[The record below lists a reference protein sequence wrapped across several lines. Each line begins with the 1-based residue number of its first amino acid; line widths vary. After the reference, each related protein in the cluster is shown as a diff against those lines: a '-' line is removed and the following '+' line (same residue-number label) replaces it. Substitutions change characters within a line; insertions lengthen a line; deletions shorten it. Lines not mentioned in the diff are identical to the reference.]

1 MRGFDQ
7 EKPQVYSWAYSEEL
21 FGPSAAQLAADLALQ
36 RIINIREA
44 SPGIGEIAS
53 PGLIL
58 VPCNGMRKA
67 AV

>member
-36 RIINIREA
+36 RIINI
-44 SPGIGEIAS
+44 
-53 PGLIL
+53 L
-58 VPCNGMRKA
+58 
-67 AV
+67 